1 MSNLKAKITFCRRRK
16 GVGIYTGN
24 VKGKVIR
31 LVDRQVCTP
40 TDPDEAKF
48 LMEDPEIEIF
58 CTDEKEQNEENQR
71 NKEKDKNEGKKIPPK
86 DPK

>member
-1 MSNLKAKITFCRRRK
+1 MSKLTAKVTFCRRRK

-24 VKGKVIR
+24 VNGNVIR
-31 LVDRQVCTP
+31 LVDRQVYTP

-48 LMEDPEIEIF
+48 LMDDPEIEIL
-58 CTDEKEQNEENQR
+58 CSDEKEQEEENQR
-71 NKEKDKNEGKKIPPK
+71 NKGKDSNESKKIPPK